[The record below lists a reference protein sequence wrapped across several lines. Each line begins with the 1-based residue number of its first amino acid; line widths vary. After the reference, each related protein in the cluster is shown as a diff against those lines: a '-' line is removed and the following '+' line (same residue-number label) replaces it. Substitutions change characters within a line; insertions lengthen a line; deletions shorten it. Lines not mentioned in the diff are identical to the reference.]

1 MLITQASHDTKLR
14 YQEYLINSLI
24 SLLIQMNQ
32 QWLVSILNANLILIL
47 IIIHEHYLLSFLV
60 DKSVSRVLLKIYSVY
75 SVYFS
80 IVYSH
85 DWFAYHFL
93 VYHVLVVAHELVSYL
108 LHFLKN
114 IYIGYN
120 LVTKIYIENI
130 HWSAN
135 IL

>member
-1 MLITQASHDTKLR
+1 MH
-14 YQEYLINSLI
+14 
-24 SLLIQMNQ
+24 Q
-32 QWLVSILNANLILIL
+32 QWLVNIINGNFILIL

-60 DKSVSRVLLKIYSVY
+60 GKTVSWILLEIYSIN

-80 IVYSH
+80 IVYGH
-85 DWFAYHFL
+85 DGLAHKLL
-93 VYHVLVVAHELVSYL
+93 VNHVLIVAHELVSYL

-114 IYIGYN
+114 IYIGDN
-120 LVTKIYIENI
+120 LVTKIYIKYI